1 MATLAGYATDI
12 LALNAT
18 TAEGMAND
26 VAFGESFHFALETQS
41 AAISD
46 VNLDEELANL
56 VMLQNAYGASARLT
70 TTITEMMDL
79 LLEIGR

>member
-1 MATLAGYATDI
+1 MKETAEAVRAR
-12 LALNAT
+12 APFT
-18 TAEGMAND
+18 TAEAAASD
-26 VAFGESFHFALETQS
+26 VASGESFHFALETQS

-70 TTITEMMDL
+70 ATISEMMDL
-79 LLEIGR
+79 LLEIAR